1 MKYLSLS
8 FLAGIIFG
16 LGSII
21 MKILLERT
29 EMLSLLINPIFLIT
43 MVTGGIGF
51 LIFQISLIKE
61 KSSHVALVGTSST
74 TITSILGG
82 LLLGEI
88 IGLLELLGI
97 ILITL
102 SIFMLILKNL

>member
-1 MKYLSLS
+1 MKHLFLP

-16 LGSII
+16 FGSII
-21 MKILLERT
+21 MKILLEKT
-29 EMLSLLINPIFLIT
+29 EILFLLINPIFLIT
-43 MVTGGIGF
+43 IVSGGIGF
-51 LIFQISLIKE
+51 LIFQKSLVKE
-61 KSSHVALVGTSST
+61 KSSHVALVSTSST
-74 TITSILGG
+74 TIISVLGG
-82 LLLGEI
+82 LLLGEA